1 MKLRRS
7 GIFTSLVILA
17 LLIYACVSLWGMRQR
32 LQDAAQLEAELQQE
46 VTALESQNASLQYAI
61 ENAEDPEVIA
71 GVARDKLG
79 LVMPDDRIFRDGGH

>member
-17 LLIYACVSLWGMRQR
+17 LLVYAFVSLWGMRQK

-46 VTALESQNASLQYAI
+46 VTVLESQNASLQYAI